1 MSSTLALVP
10 LSICALGRLV
20 VGEVWPSLFVP
31 RCLALSVKMS
41 RQDVRRV
48 VLEMPF

>member
-1 MSSTLALVP
+1 MPSTLALVP
-10 LSICALGRLV
+10 LSIFDLGRLV
-20 VGEVWPSLFVP
+20 VGEVWHCLFVP

-48 VLEMPF
+48 VLALPF